1 MRLLGLVLVIVGAL
15 ALGYGG
21 ITYFT
26 HPVESVGPF
35 SVTWTRENT
44 FWVPPVVSGIV
55 IAAGALLMLV
65 GGGRKSA

>member
-1 MRLLGLVLVIVGAL
+1 MRLLGLVLVIAGAL

-21 ITYFT
+21 FSYYS
-26 HPVESVGPF
+26 HPTTDVGFF
-35 SVTWTRENT
+35 SVTWTREN
-44 FWVPPVVSGIV
+44 FLLIPPIVSGIA